1 MHLQQGYPLLDIGPP
16 PPPQGHDGKDTKN
29 DILVT

>member
-1 MHLQQGYPLLDIGPP
+1 MHLQQGYPLLDIGS